1 MPGRRRASLAAMS
14 KRLLCCLGIALTF
27 VGGLRAGPYEDE
39 LNAERTARVQ
49 RLTAPDGWLS
59 LIGLHFLTAGDNTVG
74 SAADN
79 QVVLAAGPARVGN
92 VIVTGDGTA
101 RLQVTPGVEAK
112 VNGAPVLS
120 AELGDGRTG
129 RPVTVTCG
137 TVSFFVIERGG
148 RLALRVRDT
157 ESKRR
162 REFAGIDYFPVDPT
176 WRIEATWEPY
186 PRPREV
192 PIKNIIGQESK
203 ALVLGRAVLTRDG
216 HTIALLPLQESPD
229 EPLFF
234 VISDLT
240 SGEETYGAARFL
252 YADPP
257 RDGRVVLDFN
267 RAINPPCAF
276 TPFATC
282 PLPPPDNAMPIAVRA
297 GEKNYRGAH

>member
-1 MPGRRRASLAAMS
+1 MS
-14 KRLLCCLGIALTF
+14 KRFLCCLGFVLAA
-27 VGGLRAGPYEDE
+27 VGGLQAGTYEDE
-39 LNAERTARVQ
+39 LNAERAARVQ

-59 LIGLHFLTAGDNTVG
+59 LIGLHFLASGDNTVG
-74 SAADN
+74 SAPDN
-79 QVVLAAGPARVGN
+79 QVVLAAGPARLGN
-92 VIVTGDGTA
+92 VAVDASGRA
-101 RLQVTPGVEAK
+101 RLQVTPGVEVR
-112 VNGAPVLS
+112 VNGAPVLA

-129 RPVTVTCG
+129 RPVTATCG

-162 REFAGIDYFPVDPT
+162 QEFAGIEYFPADPT
-176 WRIEATWEPY
+176 WRIDAVWEPY
-186 PRPREV
+186 ERPREV
-192 PIKNIIGQESK
+192 PIKNILGQESK
-203 ALVLGRAVLTRDG
+203 ALVLGRAVFTRDG
-216 HTIALLPLQESPD
+216 HTIGLLPLQESPD
-229 EPLFF
+229 DPLFF

-240 SGEETYGAARFL
+240 SGEETYAAARFV

-282 PLPPPDNAMPIAVRA
+282 PLPPKENEMPIAVTA
-297 GEKNYRGAH
+297 GEKDYRGEH

>member
-1 MPGRRRASLAAMS
+1 MS
-14 KRLLCCLGIALTF
+14 QRLLSCLGLAL
-27 VGGLRAGPYEDE
+27 VVAGGLQAGTYEDE
-39 LNAERTARVQ
+39 LNAERAARVQ

-59 LIGLHFLTAGDNTVG
+59 LIGLHFLKVGDNTVG

-92 VIVTGDGTA
+92 VVVTADGTA

-162 REFAGIDYFPVDPT
+162 QEFAGIDYFPVDPT

-203 ALVLGRAVLTRDG
+203 ALVLGRAVFTRDG
-216 HTIALLPLQESPD
+216 HTIALVPLQESPD

-240 SGEETYGAARFL
+240 SGEETYGAARFV

>member
-1 MPGRRRASLAAMS
+1 MPNRF
-14 KRLLCCLGIALTF
+14 LCWLGIVLVAA
-27 VGGLRAGPYEDE
+27 GGLQAGAYEDE
-39 LNAERTARVQ
+39 LNAERAARVQ
-49 RLTAPDGWLS
+49 RLTASDGWLS
-59 LIGLHFLTAGDNTVG
+59 LIGLHFLAAGDNTVG
-74 SAADN
+74 SAPDN
-79 QVVLAAGPARVGN
+79 QVVLAAGPARLGN
-92 VIVTGDGTA
+92 VAVDANGSA
-101 RLQVTPGVEAK
+101 RLQVTPGVEVR

-129 RPVTVTCG
+129 RSVTVTCG
-137 TVSFFVIERGG
+137 TVSLFVIERGG

-162 REFAGIDYFPVDPT
+162 QEFVGIEYFPTDPS

-186 PRPREV
+186 ARPREV
-192 PIKNIIGQESK
+192 PIRNILGQESK
-203 ALVLGRAVLTRDG
+203 ALVLGRAVFTRDG
-216 HTIALLPLQESPD
+216 HTIGLLPLQESPD
-229 EPLFF
+229 DPLFF

-240 SGEETYGAARFL
+240 SGTETYAAARFI

-282 PLPPPDNAMPIAVRA
+282 PLPPKENELPIAVKA
-297 GEKNYRGAH
+297 GEKDYRGEH

>member
-1 MPGRRRASLAAMS
+1 MPNRF
-14 KRLLCCLGIALTF
+14 LCCLAIALAA
-27 VGGLRAGPYEDE
+27 VGGLQAGTYEDE
-39 LNAERTARVQ
+39 LNTERAARVQ

-59 LIGLHFLTAGDNTVG
+59 LIGLHFLAAGDNMVG
-74 SAADN
+74 SAPDN
-79 QVVLAAGPARVGN
+79 QVVLAAGPARLGN
-92 VIVTGDGTA
+92 VAVDANGSA
-101 RLQVTPGVEAK
+101 RLQVTPGVEVR

-162 REFAGIDYFPVDPT
+162 QEFVGIEYFPTDPT

-186 PRPREV
+186 ARPREV
-192 PIKNIIGQESK
+192 PIKNILGQESK
-203 ALVLGRAVLTRDG
+203 ALVLGRAVFTRDG
-216 HTIALLPLQESPD
+216 HTIGLLPLQESPED
-229 EPLFF
+229 PLFF

-240 SGEETYGAARFL
+240 SGEETYGAARFV

-282 PLPPPDNAMPIAVRA
+282 PLPPKENEMPIAVRA
-297 GEKNYRGAH
+297 GEKDYRGAH

>member
-1 MPGRRRASLAAMS
+1 MS
-14 KRLLCCLGIALTF
+14 KRLLCCLGLALAAA
-27 VGGLRAGPYEDE
+27 GGLYAGAYEEE
-39 LNAERTARVQ
+39 LNAERAARAQ

-59 LIGLHFLTAGDNTVG
+59 LIGLHFLGTGDNTVG
-74 SAADN
+74 SAPDN
-79 QVVLAAGPARVGN
+79 QVVLAAGPARLGN
-92 VIVTGDGTA
+92 VVVDASLRA
-101 RLQVTPGVEAK
+101 RLQVSPGVEVR

-120 AELGDGRTG
+120 ADLGDGRTG
-129 RPVTVTCG
+129 RPVTVTSG
-137 TVSFFVIERGG
+137 TVSAFVIERGG

-162 REFAGIDYFPVDPT
+162 REFAGIDYFPTDPA
-176 WRIEATWEPY
+176 WRIEATWEPF

-192 PIKNIIGQESK
+192 PIKNILGQESK
-203 ALVLGRAVLTRDG
+203 ALVLGRAVFTRDG
-216 HTIALLPLQESPD
+216 HTIGLLPLQESPD
-229 EPLFF
+229 DPLFF

-240 SGEETYGAARFL
+240 SGAETYAAARFL

-282 PLPPPDNAMPIAVRA
+282 PLPPKENELPIAVTA
-297 GEKNYRGAH
+297 GEKDYRGAHD

>member
-1 MPGRRRASLAAMS
+1 MPNRF
-14 KRLLCCLGIALTF
+14 LCCLGILLVAA
-27 VGGLRAGPYEDE
+27 GGLQAGTYEDE
-39 LNAERTARVQ
+39 LNAERAARVQ

-59 LIGLHFLTAGDNTVG
+59 LIGLHFLAAGDNTVG
-74 SAADN
+74 SAPDN
-79 QVVLAAGPARVGN
+79 QVVLATGPARLGN
-92 VIVTGDGTA
+92 VVVDANGSA
-101 RLQVTPGVEAK
+101 RLQVTPGVEVR
-112 VNGAPVLS
+112 VNGAPALS

-129 RPVTVTCG
+129 RAVTVTCG

-162 REFAGIDYFPVDPT
+162 QEFVGIEYFPTDPT

-186 PRPREV
+186 ARPREV
-192 PIKNIIGQESK
+192 PIKNILGQESK
-203 ALVLGRAVLTRDG
+203 ALVLGRAVFTRDG
-216 HTIALLPLQESPD
+216 HTIGLLPLQESPD
-229 EPLFF
+229 DPLFF

-240 SGEETYGAARFL
+240 SGEETYGAARFV

-282 PLPPPDNAMPIAVRA
+282 PLPPKENEMPIAVRA
-297 GEKNYRGAH
+297 GEKDYRGAH

>member
-1 MPGRRRASLAAMS
+1 MLIRTLCGVAIGLAA
-14 KRLLCCLGIALTF
+14 L
-27 VGGLRAGPYEDE
+27 GGLRAETYEAE
-39 LNAERTARVQ
+39 LMAERAERVQ

-59 LIGLHFLTAGDNTVG
+59 LIGLHFLVEGDNLVG
-74 SAADN
+74 SAAEN

-92 VIVTGDGTA
+92 VVVTAGGTA
-101 RLQVTPGVEAK
+101 RLQVAPGVDVR
-112 VNGAPVLS
+112 VNGVPVLS

-129 RPVTVTCG
+129 RAATVSCG

-157 ESKRR
+157 EAKRR
-162 REFAGIDYFPVDPT
+162 REFAGIDYFPVDTT

-186 PRPREV
+186 ARPREV
-192 PIKNIIGQESK
+192 PIRNILGQESR
-203 ALVLGRAVLTRDG
+203 AIVLGRAVFTRDG
-216 HTIALLPLQESPD
+216 HRIGLIPIQEAPG

-240 SGEETYGAARFL
+240 SGTETYAAARFI

-257 RDGRVVLDFN
+257 RDGRVVVDFN

-282 PLPPPDNAMPIAVRA
+282 PLPPPENQLPIAVRA
-297 GEKNYRGAH
+297 GERDYRGEH

>member
-1 MPGRRRASLAAMS
+1 MLIRF
-14 KRLLCCLGIALTF
+14 LCCLGAALAAA
-27 VGGLRAGPYEDE
+27 GALRAGNYEDA
-39 LNAERTARVQ
+39 LNAERAARVQ
-49 RLTAPDGWLS
+49 RLTAPEGWLS
-59 LIGLHFLTAGDNTVG
+59 LIGLHFLSAGDNSVG

-79 QVVLAAGPARVGN
+79 QVVLAAGPARLGN
-92 VIVTGDGTA
+92 VAVDANGSA
-101 RLQVTPGVEAK
+101 RLQITPGVEVR

-120 AELGDGRTG
+120 ADLGDGRTG
-129 RPVTVTCG
+129 RAVTVSCG

-162 REFAGIDYFPVDPT
+162 KDFAGIEYFPTDPA

-186 PRPREV
+186 ARPREV
-192 PIKNIIGQESK
+192 PIKNILGQESK
-203 ALVLGRAVLTRDG
+203 ALVLGRAVFTRDG
-216 HTIALLPLQESPD
+216 HTIGLLPLQESPED
-229 EPLFF
+229 PLFF

-276 TPFATC
+276 TPHATC
-282 PLPPPDNAMPIAVRA
+282 PLPPKENEMPIAVRA
-297 GEKNYRGAH
+297 GEKDYRGEH

>member
-1 MPGRRRASLAAMS
+1 MRKRFFCCVGMLLAA
-14 KRLLCCLGIALTF
+14 A
-27 VGGLRAGPYEDE
+27 VGLRAGNYEED
-39 LNAERTARVQ
+39 LNAERSARVQ

-59 LIGLHFLTAGDNTVG
+59 LIGLHFLAACDNTLG

-79 QVVLAAGPARVGN
+79 QIVLAAGPARLGN
-92 VIVTGDGTA
+92 VAVDASGRA
-101 RLQVTPGVEAK
+101 RLQVTPGVDVR
-112 VNGAPVLS
+112 VNGAPVL
-120 AELGDGRTG
+120 ATELGDGRTG

-157 ESKRR
+157 ESRR
-162 REFAGIDYFPVDPT
+162 RQQFAGIEYYPTDPT
-176 WRIEATWEPY
+176 WRIEAAWEPY
-186 PRPREV
+186 ERPREV
-192 PIKNIIGQESK
+192 PIKNILGQESK
-203 ALVLGRAVLTRDG
+203 ALVLGRAVFTRGG
-216 HTIALLPLQESPD
+216 HTIGLLPLQESPD
-229 EPLFF
+229 DPLFF

-240 SGEETYGAARFL
+240 SGEETYAAARFV

-282 PLPPPDNAMPIAVRA
+282 PLPPKENEMPIAVTA
-297 GEKNYRGAH
+297 GEKVYRGEH

>member
-1 MPGRRRASLAAMS
+1 MS
-14 KRLLCCLGIALTF
+14 KRLLCCLGLTLAAA
-27 VGGLRAGPYEDE
+27 GGLHAGAYEEE
-39 LNAERTARVQ
+39 LNAERAARAQ

-59 LIGLHFLTAGDNTVG
+59 LIGLHFLATGDNTVG
-74 SAADN
+74 SAPDN
-79 QVVLAAGPARVGN
+79 QVVLAAGPARLGN
-92 VIVTGDGTA
+92 VVVDASLRA
-101 RLQVTPGVEAK
+101 RLQVSPGVEVR

-120 AELGDGRTG
+120 ADLGDGRTG
-129 RPVTVTCG
+129 RPVTVTSG
-137 TVSFFVIERGG
+137 TVSAFVIERGG

-162 REFAGIDYFPVDPT
+162 REFAGIDYFPTDPA
-176 WRIEATWEPY
+176 WRIEATWEPF

-192 PIKNIIGQESK
+192 QIKNILGQESK
-203 ALVLGRAVLTRDG
+203 ALVLGRAVFTRDG
-216 HTIALLPLQESPD
+216 HTIGLLPLQESPD
-229 EPLFF
+229 DPLFF

-240 SGEETYGAARFL
+240 SGAETYAAARFL

-282 PLPPPDNAMPIAVRA
+282 PLPPKENELPIAVTA
-297 GEKNYRGAH
+297 GEKDYRGAHD

>member
-1 MPGRRRASLAAMS
+1 MLIRTLCGVAIGLAT
-14 KRLLCCLGIALTF
+14 L
-27 VGGLRAGPYEDE
+27 GGLRAETYEAE
-39 LNAERTARVQ
+39 LMAERAERVQ

-59 LIGLHFLTAGDNTVG
+59 LIGLHFLVEGDNLVG
-74 SAADN
+74 SAAEN

-92 VIVTGDGTA
+92 VVVTAGGTA
-101 RLQVTPGVEAK
+101 RLQVAPGVDVR
-112 VNGAPVLS
+112 VNGVPVLS

-129 RPVTVTCG
+129 RAATVSCG
-137 TVSFFVIERGG
+137 TVSFFVIERSG

-157 ESKRR
+157 EAKRR
-162 REFAGIDYFPVDPT
+162 REFAGIDYFPVDTT

-186 PRPREV
+186 ARPREV
-192 PIKNIIGQESK
+192 PIRNILGQESR
-203 ALVLGRAVLTRDG
+203 AIVLGRAVFTRDG
-216 HTIALLPLQESPD
+216 HRIGLIPIQEAPG

-240 SGEETYGAARFL
+240 SGTETYAAARFI

-257 RDGRVVLDFN
+257 RDGRVVVDFN

-282 PLPPPDNAMPIAVRA
+282 PLPPPENQLPIAVRA
-297 GEKNYRGAH
+297 GERDYRGEH

>member
-1 MPGRRRASLAAMS
+1 MVNRF
-14 KRLLCCLGIALTF
+14 LCCLGIVLAAAGALQ
-27 VGGLRAGPYEDE
+27 AGTYEDE
-39 LNAERTARVQ
+39 LNAERAARVQ

-59 LIGLHFLTAGDNTVG
+59 LIGLHFLAAGDNSVG
-74 SAADN
+74 SAPDN
-79 QVVLAAGPARVGN
+79 QVVLAAGPAHLGN
-92 VIVTGDGTA
+92 VAVDANGSA
-101 RLQVTPGVEAK
+101 RLQVTPGVEVR

-120 AELGDGRTG
+120 ADLGDGRTG
-129 RPVTVTCG
+129 RAVTVSCG

-162 REFAGIDYFPVDPT
+162 QDFVGIEYFPTDPT

-186 PRPREV
+186 ARPREV
-192 PIKNIIGQESK
+192 PIKNILGQESK
-203 ALVLGRAVLTRDG
+203 ALVLGRAVFTRDG
-216 HTIALLPLQESPD
+216 HTIGLLPLQESPED
-229 EPLFF
+229 PLFF

-282 PLPPPDNAMPIAVRA
+282 PLPPQENQMPVAVRA
-297 GEKNYRGAH
+297 GEKDYRGAH

>member
-1 MPGRRRASLAAMS
+1 MLIRTLCGVAIGLAT
-14 KRLLCCLGIALTF
+14 L
-27 VGGLRAGPYEDE
+27 GGLRAETYEAE
-39 LNAERTARVQ
+39 LMAERAERVQ

-59 LIGLHFLTAGDNTVG
+59 LIGLHFLVEGDNLVG
-74 SAADN
+74 SAAEN

-92 VIVTGDGTA
+92 VVVTAGGTA
-101 RLQVTPGVEAK
+101 RLQVAPGVDVR
-112 VNGAPVLS
+112 VNGVPVLS

-129 RPVTVTCG
+129 RAATVSCG

-157 ESKRR
+157 EAKRR
-162 REFAGIDYFPVDPT
+162 REFAGIDYFPVDTT

-186 PRPREV
+186 ARPREV
-192 PIKNIIGQESK
+192 PIRNILGQESR
-203 ALVLGRAVLTRDG
+203 AIVLGRAVFTRDG
-216 HTIALLPLQESPD
+216 HRIGLIPIQEAPG

-240 SGEETYGAARFL
+240 SGTETYAAARFI

-257 RDGRVVLDFN
+257 RDGRVVVDFN

-282 PLPPPDNAMPIAVRA
+282 PLPPPENQLPIAVRA
-297 GEKNYRGAH
+297 GERDYRGEH

>member
-1 MPGRRRASLAAMS
+1 MP
-14 KRLLCCLGIALTF
+14 KRLLCRLVLVCAA
-27 VGGLRAGPYEDE
+27 VAGLRAGTYEDE
-39 LNAERTARVQ
+39 LNAERAARVQ

-59 LIGLHFLTAGDNTVG
+59 LIGLHFLATGDNAVG
-74 SAADN
+74 SAPDN
-79 QVVLAAGPARVGN
+79 QVVLAAGPARLGN
-92 VIVTGDGTA
+92 VAVDAAGRA
-101 RLQVTPGVEAK
+101 RLQVTPGVEVR

-129 RPVTVTCG
+129 RAVTVTCG

-162 REFAGIDYFPVDPT
+162 REFAGIEYFPTDPT

-186 PRPREV
+186 AQPREV
-192 PIKNIIGQESK
+192 PIKNILGQESK
-203 ALVLGRAVLTRDG
+203 ALVLGRAVFTRDG
-216 HTIALLPLQESPD
+216 HTIGLLPLQESPD
-229 EPLFF
+229 DPLFF

-252 YADPP
+252 YAEPP

-282 PLPPPDNAMPIAVRA
+282 PLPPKENEMPIAVRA
-297 GEKNYRGAH
+297 GEKDYRGAH

>member
-1 MPGRRRASLAAMS
+1 MP
-14 KRLLCCLGIALTF
+14 KRLLCCFQILLATAA
-27 VGGLRAGPYEDE
+27 GLPAGTYEDE
-39 LNAERTARVQ
+39 LNAERAARVG

-59 LIGLHFLTAGDNTVG
+59 LIGLHFLAPGDNAVG
-74 SAADN
+74 SGPDN
-79 QVVLAAGPARVGN
+79 QIVLAAGPARLGN
-92 VIVTGDGTA
+92 VAVDAAGRA
-101 RLQVTPGVEAK
+101 RLQVTPGVEVR

-157 ESKRR
+157 ESRR
-162 REFAGIDYFPVDPT
+162 RRDFAGIEYFPTDPA

-186 PRPREV
+186 ERPREV
-192 PIKNIIGQESK
+192 PIKNILGQESK
-203 ALVLGRAVLTRDG
+203 ALVLGRAVFTRDG
-216 HTIALLPLQESPD
+216 HTIGLLPLQESPD
-229 EPLFF
+229 DPLFF

-240 SGEETYGAARFL
+240 SGQETYAAARFL

-257 RDGRVVLDFN
+257 REGRVVLDFN

-282 PLPPPDNAMPIAVRA
+282 PLPPKENELPIAVTA
-297 GEKNYRGAH
+297 GEKDYRGEH

>member
-1 MPGRRRASLAAMS
+1 MPNRF
-14 KRLLCCLGIALTF
+14 LCCLGIVLFAA
-27 VGGLRAGPYEDE
+27 GGLRAGTYEDE
-39 LNAERTARVQ
+39 LNAERAARVQ

-59 LIGLHFLTAGDNTVG
+59 LIGLHFLAAGDNTVG
-74 SAADN
+74 SAPDN
-79 QVVLAAGPARVGN
+79 QVVLAAGPARLGN
-92 VIVTGDGTA
+92 VAVDANGSA
-101 RLQVTPGVEAK
+101 RLQVTPGVEVR
-112 VNGAPVLS
+112 VNGVPVLS

-129 RPVTVTCG
+129 RSVTVTCG

-162 REFAGIDYFPVDPT
+162 QEFAGIEYFPTDPT

-186 PRPREV
+186 ARPREV
-192 PIKNIIGQESK
+192 PIKNILGQESK
-203 ALVLGRAVLTRDG
+203 ALVLGRAVFTRDG
-216 HTIALLPLQESPD
+216 HTIGLLPLQESPD
-229 EPLFF
+229 DPLFF

-240 SGEETYGAARFL
+240 SGEETYGAARFV
-252 YADPP
+252 YADAP

-282 PLPPPDNAMPIAVRA
+282 PLPPKENEMPIAVRA
-297 GEKNYRGAH
+297 GEKDYRGAH

>member
-1 MPGRRRASLAAMS
+1 MS
-14 KRLLCCLGIALTF
+14 KRFLCCLGIVLAA
-27 VGGLRAGPYEDE
+27 VGGLRAGTYEDE
-39 LNAERTARVQ
+39 LNSERAARVQ

-59 LIGLHFLTAGDNTVG
+59 LIGLHFLAAGDNTVG

-79 QVVLAAGPARVGN
+79 QVVLAAGPARLGN
-92 VIVTGDGTA
+92 VAVDASGRA
-101 RLQVTPGVEAK
+101 LLQVTPGVE
-112 VNGAPVLS
+112 VRINGAPVLS

-148 RLALRVRDT
+148 RLALRVRDS

-162 REFAGIDYFPVDPT
+162 QQFVGIEYFPTDPA
-176 WRIEATWEPY
+176 WRIEAVWEPY
-186 PRPREV
+186 ERPREV
-192 PIKNIIGQESK
+192 PIKNILGQESK
-203 ALVLGRAVLTRDG
+203 ALVLGRAVFTRDG
-216 HTIALLPLQESPD
+216 HTIGLLPLQESPD
-229 EPLFF
+229 DPLFF

-240 SGEETYGAARFL
+240 SGEETYAAARFVS
-252 YADPP
+252 ADPP

-282 PLPPPDNAMPIAVRA
+282 PLPPKDNVMPIAVRA
-297 GEKNYRGAH
+297 GEKEYRGAH